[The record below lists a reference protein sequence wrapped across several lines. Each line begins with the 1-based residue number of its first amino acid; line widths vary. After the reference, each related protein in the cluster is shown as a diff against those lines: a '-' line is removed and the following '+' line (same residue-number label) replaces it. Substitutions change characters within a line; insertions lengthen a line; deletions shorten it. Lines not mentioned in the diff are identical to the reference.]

1 MKERMDWTLRELA
14 AEAEECREQLKE
26 EEPYPLESCEYIAH
40 TLTSIARAEKAINTL
55 LQLYY

>member
-1 MKERMDWTLRELA
+1 MEERMDWTLRKLA
-14 AEAEECREQLKE
+14 AEAAACREQLKA
-26 EEPYPLESCEYIAH
+26 EEPYPLESCECIAH